1 MIESLQSR
9 LIFGRTTR
17 IRPLQPGPHAGTY
30 RREAHRLERPDGV
43 VLEGWSSAPDDGEAH
58 TAVLYFGGRN
68 ENVVWAPDMAS
79 FNPGHAIHAFN
90 YRGLGGSTGRPSE
103 RRAKGDALAL
113 LDFVAA
119 RAPRA
124 ELVIVGRSLGTAVAL
139 WLARAARPRR
149 LVLLSPFESVHDVL
163 LTRPLAW
170 AAAPLLTQRFACA
183 ELAAAHAGATLV
195 LLAQT
200 DDSVPHAHSERLCD
214 RLPNAPAVEV
224 IAGTS
229 HQSLPRS
236 GGAQRAIAA
245 FLASTRQRATAAPSP
260 PYFAASTFMPRS
272 A

>member
-1 MIESLQSR
+1 MIESLQGR

-17 IRPLQPGPHAGTY
+17 IRPLQLGPHAGTY
-30 RREAHRLERPDGV
+30 RREAHRLERPDGA
-43 VLEGWSSAPDDGEAH
+43 VLEGWSSAPDDGNAH

-90 YRGLGGSTGRPSE
+90 YRGFGGSTGRASE

-124 ELVIVGRSLGTAVAL
+124 ELVIVGRSLGTAIAL
-139 WLARAARPRR
+139 WLAREARPRR
-149 LVLLSPFESVHDVL
+149 LVLLSPFESVHHVL
-163 LTRPLAW
+163 RTRPLGW

-183 ELAAAHAGATLV
+183 ALAAAHAGATLV
-195 LLAQT
+195 LLAES
-200 DDSVPHAHSERLCD
+200 DDSVPHAHSQRLCA
-214 RLPNAPAVEV
+214 RLPNPPAVEV
-224 IAGTS
+224 IADTT

-236 GGAQRAIAA
+236 VGAQRVIAA
-245 FLASTRQRATAAPSP
+245 FLASTRAAGDDRA
-260 PYFAASTFMPRS
+260 
-272 A
+272 